1 MDPMP
6 NTGDSRQLPYD
17 VVLRECR
24 ELFRKKFDDYGASWR
39 VMRPTSITDQIFIK
53 AQRIR
58 SIQEQGEQL
67 VDEGIRSEFVAI
79 VNYGIMGLVQ
89 LDHSYTQD
97 PETDHDKMM
106 AWYDEYAGKARAL
119 MLRKNHDYGEAWRT
133 MRISSL
139 TDIILQKIFR
149 TKQIED
155 NRGKVSV
162 SEGID
167 ANYLDMV
174 NYALF
179 ALIRIDE
186 GEDPMR

>member
-1 MDPMP
+1 MTQQPLTKD
-6 NTGDSRQLPYD
+6 NAGAYD
-17 VVLRECR
+17 AALKECR

-39 VMRPTSITDQIFIK
+39 VMRPASITDQIFIK

-58 SIQEQGEQL
+58 SIQEKGEHL
-67 VDEGIRSEFVAI
+67 VDEGIRNEFVGI

-89 LDHSYTQD
+89 LDQGYTQD
-97 PETDHDKMM
+97 PETDQTRMM
-106 AWYDEYAGKARAL
+106 AWYDDYAARAREL
-119 MLRKNHDYGEAWRT
+119 MLIKNHDYGEAWRS

-139 TDIILQKIFR
+139 ADIILQKIFR

-186 GEDPMR
+186 GEDPMK